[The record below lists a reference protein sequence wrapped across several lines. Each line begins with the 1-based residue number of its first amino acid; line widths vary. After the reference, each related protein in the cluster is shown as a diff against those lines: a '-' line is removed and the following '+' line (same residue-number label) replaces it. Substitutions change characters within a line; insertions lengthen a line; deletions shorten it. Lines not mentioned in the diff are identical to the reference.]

1 VDFEYG
7 VNIPLYSIYFPLLIP
22 LSDVTFGV
30 HDVAVQANIVT
41 RQVGPLLA
49 NGSAEYLY
57 LGCGRNLQKQY
68 NIASN
73 ENGVCQTTCFNAG
86 YKFAGTEYRT
96 FNSAQMPVLN
106 KANEVQIPSAGF
118 VLLFV

>member
-1 VDFEYG
+1 MA
-7 VNIPLYSIYFPLLIP
+7 
-22 LSDVTFGV
+22 SDVTFGV
-30 HDVAVQANIVT
+30 HDVVVQANIVT

-57 LGCGRNLQKQY
+57 LGCYSDGSGRQLQKQY

-86 YKFAGTEYRT
+86 YKFAGTEYRK
-96 FNSAQMPVLN
+96 FG
-106 KANEVQIPSAGF
+106 IPSLVIRRLTELDTECWCGNKPPAASR
-118 VLLFV
+118 

>member
-1 VDFEYG
+1 MA
-7 VNIPLYSIYFPLLIP
+7 
-22 LSDVTFGV
+22 SDVTFGV
-30 HDVAVQANIVT
+30 HDVVVQANIVT

-57 LGCGRNLQKQY
+57 LGCYSDGSGRQLQKQY

-86 YKFAGTEYRT
+86 YKFAGTEYRK
-96 FNSAQMPVLN
+96 FGIHSLWS
-106 KANEVQIPSAGF
+106 EG
-118 VLLFV
+118 